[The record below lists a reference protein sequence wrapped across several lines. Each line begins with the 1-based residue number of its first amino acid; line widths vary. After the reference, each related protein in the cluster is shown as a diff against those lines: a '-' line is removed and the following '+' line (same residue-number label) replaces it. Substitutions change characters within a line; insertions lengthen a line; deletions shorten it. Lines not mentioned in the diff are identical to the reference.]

1 MQLVERLRDRALQG
15 VVPDG
20 EVAEVGEGAE
30 RGRQAAGEVVHRQVE
45 LEHLGERAQSGRD
58 VAVEGV
64 SGHDQAL
71 ERGEVADGGRERA
84 AVAYA
89 ALQADS
95 NSASNPKN
103 RCTAVNAAG
112 EVRAG
117 SRVARVEGEV
127 PGAHACGY
135 HDGGRVQRLLHLRTH
150 Q

>member
-1 MQLVERLRDRALQG
+1 MQG

-71 ERGEVADGGRERA
+71 ERGEVADDGRERA
-84 AVAYA
+84 AVACA

-95 NSASNPKN
+95 NYTSNPEN
-103 RCTAVNAAG
+103 RCAAVNAAG
-112 EVRAG
+112 EVHAG
-117 SRVARVEGEV
+117 LCLG
-127 PGAHACGY
+127 
-135 HDGGRVQRLLHLRTH
+135 
-150 Q
+150 